1 MIWNIALLS
10 ARACFAVMI
19 DLKWDGLTAGNIIR
33 NIVLNIAL
41 HTKARVA
48 LYILGDLIKQ
58 RAACHTCGFKN
69 RTAAGYSPDD

>member
-1 MIWNIALLS
+1 
-10 ARACFAVMI
+10 MI

-41 HTKARVA
+41 HTKARAA

-58 RAACHTCGFKN
+58 RAACYTCGFKN
-69 RTAAGYSPDD
+69 HTAAGYSPDD